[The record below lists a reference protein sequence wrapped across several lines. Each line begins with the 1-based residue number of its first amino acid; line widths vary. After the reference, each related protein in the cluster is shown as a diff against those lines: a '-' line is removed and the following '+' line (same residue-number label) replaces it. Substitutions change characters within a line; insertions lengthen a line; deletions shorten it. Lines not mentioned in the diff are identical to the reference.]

1 MREGAH
7 SPLSQHVLCFGHL
20 EQGLQLTGG
29 STAYISHQ
37 LVAPTSALRCGVTCV
52 KTWEERE
59 RAAHAPRAA
68 GALCCGLAQQLMQ

>member
-7 SPLSQHVLCFGHL
+7 SLLSQHVLCFGHL

-37 LVAPTSALRCGVTCV
+37 LVAPTPTLLCGVTCV
-52 KTWEERE
+52 KMWEGKE

-68 GALCCGLAQQLMQ
+68 VG